1 MKALLL
7 AMLFAPL
14 AWAEGE
20 TRFYEVEVLIF
31 QNARDPATIDER
43 IERGVRPED
52 RPTQQLILDADFEG
66 DYLTLA
72 PYAPEE
78 RLLNEQSLILQR
90 QGKVVLF
97 HERWMHG
104 LKSAGQDTAIAIQG
118 GQDLGYG
125 RGYELEGSIEFSI
138 DRFIEAKVDLV
149 TRHLVDGS
157 PEGPFTAHLK
167 ETRRA
172 RSGVVHYLD
181 HPMIGVL
188 ITYTRTE
195 DS

>member
-1 MKALLL
+1 M
-7 AMLFAPL
+7 
-14 AWAEGE
+14 
-20 TRFYEVEVLIF
+20 
-31 QNARDPATIDER
+31 
-43 IERGVRPED
+43 
-52 RPTQQLILDADFEG
+52 DADFEG

-78 RLLNEQSLILQR
+78 RLLNEQSSILQR

-104 LKSAGQDTAIAIQG
+104 LKPAGQDTAIAIQG

-125 RGYELEGSIEFSI
+125 RGFELEGSIEFSI
-138 DRFIEAKVDLV
+138 ARFIEAKVDLV